1 MANFPSP
8 FALPSI
14 PGRRGEARGSNFKIF
29 QKKFKFKFKKV
40 QKKSSSSS
48 FLRDGRLTFLR
59 AGGSSSFLRDGRL
72 TFLRFKFFE
81 GRTTNIF
88 EGRGDGRITRTVSFL
103 LTSFFAAINSRRR
116 RRRRLRLRRNTSRGN

>member
-1 MANFPSP
+1 MTSYLSYMANFPSP

-29 QKKFKFKFKKV
+29 QKKFKFKFNKV

-48 FLRDGRLTFLR
+48 FLRDGRLTFCK
-59 AGGSSSFLRDGRL
+59 FKFFEGR
-72 TFLRFKFFE
+72 TTNRFEGRGKFKFFEGRTTNIFEGRGKFKFFE

-103 LTSFFAAINSRRR
+103 LT
-116 RRRRLRLRRNTSRGN
+116 

>member
-48 FLRDGRLTFLR
+48 S
-59 AGGSSSFLRDGRL
+59 SSSFLRDGRL

-88 EGRGDGRITRTVSFL
+88 EGRGKFKFFEGRTTNIFEVQVF
-103 LTSFFAAINSRRR
+103 
-116 RRRRLRLRRNTSRGN
+116 